1 MANQPTARLTHEQ
14 ILKITLPGAGKERE
28 CPLCGHLHLQ
38 LFGKDDFACQGP
50 NHCDATAIAAVLWA
64 KIDMRVRATKKAQ
77 AAAPTGSGLTVE
89 QYAAAKKLDADWLRQ
104 NWDVEDC
111 VFGMP
116 AVPAIKFPYTWI
128 GIHEDATLWR
138 YGSDNFRRRLG
149 MEVKPRSMKDFKS
162 DLYGQAQLHRYQAEQ
177 DKLFD
182 VCFIVEGE
190 SDTQTLMWN
199 GFPAL
204 GVPGM
209 PQWQPEWAQNPFLI
223 ERTIIVIQEP
233 DKDSNPPTYKAA
245 DAWVQKIAKT
255 FPPGMVYA
263 VRLLE
268 DKDIS
273 GLWLRMFEKYGFDEE
288 TVLGSFQDELL
299 AAVEIRNVVEIAGEK
314 SVEPQREIETILA
327 STVTMKLTKW
337 LWKDHVPLQ
346 HVTVFAGMPQKGKST
361 AAADLIARLTT
372 GKDFPGAPNTIEP
385 CEVIVLASE
394 DDKDT
399 TIVPRLVAADAD
411 LTKVHFALHSH
422 IPGKPGSEA
431 EVMLDSDLQLLKAL
445 LQKNP
450 AVKLVVVDPVT
461 SYIGDVD
468 PNKPKEVRPFL
479 NKLKAFAK
487 ELNVTVLIIMHLSKN
502 PDVSSLH
509 RVGGAATWIEVPRS
523 VWFFDLKPDQEEGT
537 RPLTYVMVNGKL
549 NLVADDRKRSTEYQ
563 FTGVDVKI
571 EDQMESIGRVKW
583 GSESDLALDGLFKK
597 PSRGPE
603 PKKTEAAMSW
613 LGDQLAAGE
622 KFQAEILAAGAALDY
637 SQDLLRTAKKRLRVK
652 SRREAG
658 AKGLWLWYLPSTD
671 DMDTL

>member
-1 MANQPTARLTHEQ
+1 MKRVLVHATGDRY
-14 ILKITLPGAGKERE
+14 E
-28 CPLCGHLHLQ
+28 CPLCGHLNLV
-38 LFGKDDFACQGP
+38 LYGDNLADCKNG
-50 NHCDATAIAAVLWA
+50 CDNTAVYRKLREKLGLHRAA
-64 KIDMRVRATKKAQ
+64 KQKTE
-77 AAAPTGSGLTVE
+77 AAAPNGPGLTVE

-104 NWDVEDC
+104 TWNLKDTVYC
-111 VFGMP
+111 GVP
-116 AVPAIKFPYTWI
+116 AVEFPYTWLALD
-128 GIHEDATLWR
+128 GKQLVSGPATTIKYRWGMNGGERRNKKGLW
-138 YGSDNFRRRLG
+138 
-149 MEVKPRSMKDFKS
+149 V
-162 DLYGQAQLHRYQAEQ
+162 DLYGQAQLHLFQAEQ
-177 DKLFD
+177 DKPFD
-182 VCFIVEGE
+182 CCFIVEGE

-204 GVPGM
+204 GVPGVGI
-209 PQWQPEWAQNPFLI
+209 WREAWAQNPFLAFD
-223 ERTIIVIQEP
+223 RTILVIQEP
-233 DKDSNPPTYKAA
+233 DKDSDPPTYKLA

-255 FPPGMVYA
+255 FPPGIVYA
-263 VRLLE
+263 VRLLA
-268 DKDIS
+268 DKDVS
-273 GLWLRMFEKYGFDEE
+273 GLWLRMFAKYGFDEE

-314 SVEPQREIETILA
+314 SGEPQREIETILA

-372 GKDFPGAPNTIEP
+372 GKDFPGAPNTVEP

-399 TIVPRLVAADAD
+399 TIVPRLVAADAE

-445 LQKNP
+445 LRKNP

-502 PDVSSLH
+502 PDVSALH

-597 PSRGPE
+597 SDRQKPGPK
-603 PKKTEAAMSW
+603 PAVTEAAMEW
-613 LGDQLAAGE
+613 LRTLLAAGPKLSLDVLRE
-622 KFQAEILAAGAALDY
+622 GAMAGYNKETLQEAKARLEIKSLRNPWRWSLPGADDPDSLDPN
-637 SQDLLRTAKKRLRVK
+637 DL
-652 SRREAG
+652 G
-658 AKGLWLWYLPSTD
+658 
-671 DMDTL
+671 

>member
-1 MANQPTARLTHEQ
+1 MPTNPSDRLTHEQ
-14 ILKITLPGAGKERE
+14 MKRVLVHATGDRYE
-28 CPLCGHLHLQ
+28 CPLCGHLNLV
-38 LFGKDDFACQGP
+38 LYGDNLADCKNG
-50 NHCDATAIAAVLWA
+50 CDNTAVYRKLREKLGMHRAA
-64 KIDMRVRATKKAQ
+64 KQKTES
-77 AAAPTGSGLTVE
+77 AAPAGPGLTVA
-89 QYAAAKKLDADWLRQ
+89 QYATAKKLNADYLRQ
-104 NWDVEDC
+104 TWNLTDTVYC
-111 VFGMP
+111 GVP
-116 AVPAIKFPYTWI
+116 AVEFPYTRLAVDGEQLVI
-128 GIHEDATLWR
+128 GPPSTIKYRWAMR
-138 YGSDNFRRRLG
+138 GSERRNKKGL
-149 MEVKPRSMKDFKS
+149 EV
-162 DLYGQAQLHRYQAEQ
+162 DLYGQAQLHLYQAEQ
-177 DKLFD
+177 DQPFD
-182 VCFIVEGE
+182 CCFLVEGE

-204 GVPGM
+204 GVPGVGI
-209 PQWQPEWAQNPFLI
+209 WRDGWAHNPFLAGK
-223 ERTIIVIQEP
+223 TILVIQEA
-233 DKDSNPPTYKAA
+233 DKDSDPPTYKLA
-245 DAWVQKIAKT
+245 DAWVQKISKS
-255 FPPGMVYA
+255 FPPGTVYA
-263 VRLLE
+263 VRLLD
-268 DKDIS
+268 DKDVS
-273 GLWLRMFEKYGFDEE
+273 ALWLREDAAFGFDEE
-288 TVLGSFQDELL
+288 LTMENFQTSLL
-299 AAVEIRNVVEIAGEK
+299 DAVEICSVVQIAGEK
-314 SVEPQREIETILA
+314 AFEPQREIETILA

-372 GKDFPGAPNTIEP
+372 GIDFPGVANTIEP

-411 LTKVHFALHSH
+411 LNKVLFALHSH

-431 EVMLDSDLQLLKAL
+431 EVMLDSDLEMLKVL

-563 FTGVDVKI
+563 FAGVDVTI
-571 EDQMESIGRVKW
+571 EDQMESIGRIKW

-597 PSRGPE
+597 TDRQKPGPE
-603 PKKTEAAMSW
+603 AKKTEEVMNW
-613 LGDQLAAGE
+613 LGGLTVKDMPARSSW
-622 KFQAEILAAGAALDY
+622 QALHQAP
-637 SQDLLRTAKKRLRVK
+637 VK
-652 SRREAG
+652 
-658 AKGLWLWYLPSTD
+658 T
-671 DMDTL
+671 